1 MARII
6 AFAQRKGGSGKTT
19 SAFNIAGALGVL
31 DRRVLLVDMD
41 PQVTLS
47 TLCSAPLDSDL
58 PGALRAGAPLE
69 ALVCATPFRHVS
81 IIPGHPDMVA
91 LQEQSLP
98 HADLLLKRSMD
109 ASAALLERFDIC
121 LIDSPPL
128 LGRLTLNVLVAAHSA
143 LLPLNPQDLG
153 SRQALDETLATM
165 ERVREQRN
173 YGLQLA
179 GILMGQVR
187 LRTALGRQA
196 VASMRGRFGSEVFEQ
211 IIPDAIGV
219 QESLNARR
227 PMVLYRPRSA
237 SAQAY
242 RALAAILARTD
253 RAAERR
259 DHAIQAI

>member
-58 PGALRAGAPLE
+58 PGVLRAGAPLE

-109 ASAALLERFDIC
+109 ASASLLERFDIC

-128 LGRLTLNVLVAAHSA
+128 LG
-143 LLPLNPQDLG
+143 
-153 SRQALDETLATM
+153 
-165 ERVREQRN
+165 
-173 YGLQLA
+173 
-179 GILMGQVR
+179 
-187 LRTALGRQA
+187 
-196 VASMRGRFGSEVFEQ
+196 
-211 IIPDAIGV
+211 
-219 QESLNARR
+219 
-227 PMVLYRPRSA
+227 
-237 SAQAY
+237 
-242 RALAAILARTD
+242 
-253 RAAERR
+253 
-259 DHAIQAI
+259 

>member
-1 MARII
+1 
-6 AFAQRKGGSGKTT
+6 
-19 SAFNIAGALGVL
+19 
-31 DRRVLLVDMD
+31 MD

-58 PGALRAGAPLE
+58 PAVLRDGAPLDR
-69 ALVCATPFRHVS
+69 LICATPFHNVS
-81 IIPGHPDMVA
+81 IIPGHSDMVG

-109 ASAALLERFDIC
+109 ASPRLLDAYDIC

-128 LGRLTLNVLVAAHSA
+128 LGRLTLNVLVAAHVA
-143 LLPLNPQDLG
+143 VLPLNPQDLG
-153 SRQALDETLATM
+153 SRQALDETLATI
-165 ERVREQRN
+165 ERVRNQRN
-173 YGLQLA
+173 YTLRLG

-187 LRTALGRQA
+187 PRTSLGRQA
-196 VASMRGRFGSEVFEQ
+196 VAAMRARFGATVYEP

-242 RALAAILARTD
+242 RSIATIIANA
-253 RAAERR
+253 
-259 DHAIQAI
+259 